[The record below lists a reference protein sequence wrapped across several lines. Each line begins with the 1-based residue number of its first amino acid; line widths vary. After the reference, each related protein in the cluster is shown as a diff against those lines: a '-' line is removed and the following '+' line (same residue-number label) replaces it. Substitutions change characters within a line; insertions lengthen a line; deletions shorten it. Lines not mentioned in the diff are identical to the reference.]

1 MTARRRTASEIESDD
16 HKKVGAW
23 KSNSTPEQVDTIK
36 RGDRVSWS
44 LGDGFPRAF
53 GRVVRLCTQDYQR
66 AFSVRED
73 TSGMGRIIPA
83 RFITK
88 ECG

>member
-1 MTARRRTASEIESDD
+1 VTAQRRTQSEIEADD
-16 HKKVGAW
+16 RDV
-23 KSNSTPEQVDTIK
+23 IK

-44 LGDGFPRAF
+44 LGDGFPRQF
-53 GRVVRLCTQDYQR
+53 GRVVRLCTKDYQR

-73 TSGMGRIIPA
+73 GSGLGRIIPA

>member
-1 MTARRRTASEIESDD
+1 MSDQDAIQQWEIHAALVDELAGVDD
-16 HKKVGAW
+16 
-23 KSNSTPEQVDTIK
+23 TDDPII

-44 LGDGFPRAF
+44 LGDGFRRAF
-53 GRVVRLCTQDYQR
+53 GRVVRITTRDHQR

-73 TSGMGRIIPA
+73 ITGMGRIVPA

-88 ECG
+88 EVG